1 MASAWEKEPQPKDGL
16 TGPLYFGNGNGNNKS
31 FLRRIP
37 QEQPDFM
44 GKLRRLIEPVHQF
57 CNAMLGIF
65 TGISPL
71 RQQGAGLAAAQALSQ
86 KTRTVKIQQRS
97 FFLKAQRKNAD
108 AFLRQPPVQAS
119 HFAVQ
124 FVFS

>member
-1 MASAWEKEPQPKDGL
+1 
-16 TGPLYFGNGNGNNKS
+16 
-31 FLRRIP
+31 
-37 QEQPDFM
+37 M

-86 KTRTVKIQQRS
+86 KIMQPAKT
-97 FFLKAQRKNAD
+97 AD
-108 AFLRQPPVQAS
+108 CIFY
-119 HFAVQ
+119 
-124 FVFS
+124 